1 MIAVRWS
8 DEVDLAARRRLGDAR
23 PEMSSTLSQ
32 GPLSARSAPGSAI
45 VAGLAC
51 IGLGYLTFCLAALI
65 FTLASD
71 AKGGVLDALPG
82 ALLIPFLGLFV
93 GPVVGLVS
101 TAPYFSAGF
110 KLALL
115 FALIGILGLFMVG
128 LRFRR
133 AWWGKLLAIGAVWL
147 WILAGL
153 VGFGPQ

>member
-1 MIAVRWS
+1 
-8 DEVDLAARRRLGDAR
+8 
-23 PEMSSTLSQ
+23 MSSTPSP
-32 GPLSARSAPGSAI
+32 GSPLERSAPGSGA
-45 VAGLAC
+45 LAVFAS

-65 FTLASD
+65 FALASR
-71 AKGGVLDALPG
+71 AKVSALDAL
-82 ALLIPFLGLFV
+82 ASSLLIPFLGLFV
-93 GPVVGLVS
+93 GPVVGLAS

-115 FALIGILGLFMVG
+115 FALIGILGLFLVG

>member
-1 MIAVRWS
+1 MHRETDRGRS
-8 DEVDLAARRRLGDAR
+8 RSPTPSPG
-23 PEMSSTLSQ
+23 
-32 GPLSARSAPGSAI
+32 SALERSAPGGATRA
-45 VAGLAC
+45 VLAF

-65 FTLASD
+65 FALTSR
-71 AKGGVLDALPG
+71 AKGTALDALAS

-133 AWWGKLLAIGAVWL
+133 AWQGKLLAIGAVWL

>member
-1 MIAVRWS
+1 MS
-8 DEVDLAARRRLGDAR
+8 PTPSPGAAL
-23 PEMSSTLSQ
+23 E
-32 GPLSARSAPGSAI
+32 RSAPGSGTI
-45 VAGLAC
+45 AGFTC

-65 FTLASD
+65 FAFASREKVS
-71 AKGGVLDALPG
+71 ALDAL
-82 ALLIPFLGLFV
+82 ASSVLIPLLGLFV

-115 FALIGILGLFMVG
+115 FALIGILGIFMVG

-147 WILAGL
+147 WIVAGL